1 MGHYGV
7 SVLSISQSL
16 LQFLR
21 FPPPKLSFWYAPR
34 AKKHNVAEP
43 FVKRCKCCACTSQGY
58 DGESGLTISQPL
70 LQSLRFLCSKLSPFI
85 NIAFHQDNFEQGV
98 VLFRDFWKSGWRS
111 QMADGCRGVALSRHI
126 IPVPTD
132 QILKV
137 AASHLSLS
145 LSISRP
151 SLPCS
156 QPITRRQPLVLSV
169 PFHYRCLRA
178 S

>member
-7 SVLSISQSL
+7 SVLSISQSR

-21 FPPPKLSFWYAPR
+21 FLSSKLSFCYAPR
-34 AKKHNVAEP
+34 AKKHNVAKR
-43 FVKRCKCCACTSQGY
+43 FGKRCKYCACTSQGY

-85 NIAFHQDNFEQGV
+85 NIAIVDKELCYFETFGSQDGAQ
-98 VLFRDFWKSGWRS
+98 S
-111 QMADGCRGVALSRHI
+111 DGRPCRGVALSRHI
-126 IPVPTD
+126 ILVPTD

-137 AASHLSLS
+137 VASHLSLS

-151 SLPCS
+151 SLLCS
-156 QPITRRQPLVLSV
+156 QSITRRQPLVLSV